1 MELPSSKLTSS
12 RLMLLSYAQ
21 ITPITSLENVTF
33 PESLSKKG
41 ILLSANK
48 S

>member
-1 MELPSSKLTSS
+1 
-12 RLMLLSYAQ
+12 MLLSYAQ
-21 ITPITSLENVTF
+21 IIPITSLENVTF

-41 ILLSANK
+41 ILSCANK